1 MFENTKKL
9 DNALGYDA
17 KFKDPAT
24 VEILEIAEDALIAG
38 YSKNTIAKLLVE
50 EAGFKYLQAQSLAAK
65 AWKNVM
71 AKGKDRS
78 EGLAERNITRLE
90 HIYKRAMEAGDFK
103 NAISALDQLN
113 KLCKLYTNKVEIT
126 TDEYTLDLLGNGEKE
141 TN

>member
-24 VEILEIAEDALIAG
+24 VEILEIAEDALISG
-38 YSKNTIAKLLVE
+38 LSKNTIAKLLVE
-50 EAGFKYLQAQSLAAK
+50 EAGFKYIQAQSLAAK

-90 HIYKRAMEAGDFK
+90 HIYKRAMEAGDLK

>member
-1 MFENTKKL
+1 MFENTQPL

-24 VEILEIAEDALIAG
+24 VEILEIAEDALISG

-50 EAGFKYLQAQSLAAK
+50 EAGFKYIQAQSLAAK

-78 EGLAERNITRLE
+78 EGLTERNITRLE
-90 HIYKRAMEAGDFK
+90 HIYKKAMEMGDFK
-103 NAISALDQLN
+103 NALSALDQLN
-113 KLCKLYTNKVEIT
+113 KLCQLYKEKIQIT
-126 TDEYTLDLLGNGEKE
+126 TDEYVIDLLNDGEKT